1 MNTYIKVIGKVIT
14 FMIYFNHDY
23 ANLYRRMIMSEK
35 KESITPMEHY
45 NMSDFL
51 RGQASK
57 IITSISEKD
66 KTGFVLKHGKPL
78 VVIISNERYER
89 LLKEGIDINEY

>member
-1 MNTYIKVIGKVIT
+1 M
-14 FMIYFNHDY
+14 
-23 ANLYRRMIMSEK
+23 AEQK
-35 KESITPMEHY
+35 KSITPMEHY

-57 IITSISEKD
+57 IITSVSEED
-66 KTGFVLKHGKPL
+66 KAGFVLKHGKPM

>member
-1 MNTYIKVIGKVIT
+1 MLENRK
-14 FMIYFNHDY
+14 
-23 ANLYRRMIMSEK
+23 
-35 KESITPMEHY
+35 SITPMEHY

-57 IITSISEKD
+57 IITSVSEED
-66 KTGFVLKHGKPL
+66 KTGFVLKHGKPM